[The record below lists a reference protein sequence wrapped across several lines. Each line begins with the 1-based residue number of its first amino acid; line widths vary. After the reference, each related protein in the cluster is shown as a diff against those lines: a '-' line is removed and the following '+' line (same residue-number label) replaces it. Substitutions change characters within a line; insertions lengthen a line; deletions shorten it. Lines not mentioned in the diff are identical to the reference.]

1 MLIVFLFSK
10 IVISLKKGV
19 IKMSEVLSKDEAK
32 HVASLA
38 KLNFTEEQLDKM
50 VSQLSNILDLVDTLN
65 EVDTNGV
72 EATYS
77 VSNNVNVLREDMADN
92 WQQKDQLIN
101 NAPESKDGLIKV
113 PAILDGGDINE

>member
-1 MLIVFLFSK
+1 
-10 IVISLKKGV
+10 
-19 IKMSEVLSKDEAK
+19 MSEVLSKDEAK